1 MLRASR
7 SILCTS
13 KRGFATVVDAS
24 SGFKVAAVDNGQP
37 SSSVTVL
44 LNAGSRYQ
52 SKPGVAH
59 ALSNFA
65 FKSTGKRSA
74 LGTIREAE
82 LYGGVLSSSLS
93 REHLAITAEFLRG
106 DEAHFIDY
114 LASFL
119 VSPKFTRHELS
130 EYVLPAVH
138 SESSAASQSAPT
150 HALELA
156 HALAFRHGLGHSL
169 YADSQTAGSITAEDV
184 RDLHARAVA
193 NPSGVAILGTGIPA
207 ETLAKLFD
215 DALSAHN
222 NNSKNKTPAPAPTAA
237 PAAPPA
243 TTYHGGAARFSSAH
257 GSQQQAIFIG
267 FGSTASASLPALHVL
282 AAHLN
287 PAPALKWASSAAPVA
302 SRIPAGVHARS
313 VLLPYSDATLIG
325 VVLEGT
331 DGAALGDA
339 AKAVVGAFKDAAAT
353 GGGGKVGKEEL
364 GRAVA
369 RAKFQLAAGVEGREG
384 YVGTFG
390 PKVLKG
396 ETAGVQAAL
405 DGIQGVSA
413 ASLSQVAADLVK
425 GKPTYVAIG
434 DLHALPHADEIGLN
448 A

>member
-7 SILCTS
+7 ILCTS

-37 SSSVTVL
+37 SSSITVL

-93 REHLAITAEFLRG
+93 REHLALTAEFLRG
-106 DEAHFIDY
+106 DEAHFIDF

-119 VSPKFTRHELS
+119 VSPKFTRHEFS

-156 HALAFRHGLGHSL
+156 HSLAFRKGLGHSL
-169 YADSQTAGSITAEDV
+169 YAESETTGSITAEDV
-184 RDLHARAVA
+184 RDLHARAVG
-193 NPSGVAILGTGIPA
+193 NPSSIAILGTGIST
-207 ETLAKLFD
+207 ETLAKLFE
-215 DALSAHN
+215 SAI
-222 NNSKNKTPAPAPTAA
+222 SAYKTSATPVPTA
-237 PAAPPA
+237 PAAPA
-243 TTYHGGAARFSSAH
+243 TTYHGGAARLASAH
-257 GSQQQAIFIG
+257 GPQAIFVG
-267 FGSTASASLPALHVL
+267 FGTTTSASVPALHAL

-287 PAPALKWASSAAPVA
+287 PTPALKWASSAAPVA
-302 SRIPAGVHARS
+302 SGIPAGVHARS

-325 VVLEGT
+325 VALEST
-331 DGAALGDA
+331 DGAALGEA
-339 AKAVVGAFKDAAAT
+339 AKAVVGAFKDAAA
-353 GGGGKVGKEEL
+353 GKVGKEEL
-364 GRAVA
+364 ARAVA
-369 RAKFQLAAGVEGREG
+369 RAKFQLAASVEAREG
-384 YVGTFG
+384 YVGAFG

-396 ETAGVQAAL
+396 ETVNVQAAL
-405 DGIQGVSA
+405 DGIQGVSGT
-413 ASLSQVAADLVK
+413 SLSQVAGDLVK
-425 GKPTYVAIG
+425 RKPTYVAIG